1 MLQLSRVSRVC
12 LGLVSLTLD
21 KQEPRSSGFAVV
33 CLWCLGF
40 NPRARMY

>member
-21 KQEPRSSGFAVV
+21 KQEPRSSGLCGGLSRVSRV
-33 CLWCLGF
+33 
-40 NPRARMY
+40 